1 MHSLVCKHFKLNI
14 DLLNKIINKLT
25 KYFCLF
31 ISAICRTGVKDI
43 QIPYLRTCH
52 RFDFLCLFLATWM
65 DILAILSAC
74 GALART
80 LSTCLDAMTGGLAR
94 IYILGR
100 NSPANEPWP
109 DVLGVSIIFLVTGMF
124 MLGLENTNI
133 FTFLMIFG
141 VMGITSILAVVTW
154 LKGSTDYW
162 TEENVF
168 PTGILGLL
176 TGAAISSFTFP
187 SELPNGGNQKRRK
200 GILFIIAVLLCN
212 GLTAGCISTLSQ
224 YNATREF
231 EAVPILTL
239 LSLKDFI
246 KVTPAIACLLV
257 LACSGAILELF
268 PEMYNIVVK
277 LANSEWKILAKQISY
292 ENRDSGSPILAVF
305 LGGSLCA
312 MLAFACPLQ
321 TLTHILAGSHLFS
334 GILRA
339 SYLLFSPFRPKFVS
353 PQTNSSLS
361 YSRLNS
367 GNPAPTTSRIKRTF
381 FFLNKGIS
389 QSTVSLPKSKSKL
402 KVKKIDEE
410 LEREWLLLGE
420 PPSPIAKNPPQDA
433 ESCIVSDEP
442 QINSD
447 VDCIT
452 KANSDSDDSSTDIDA
467 IVDEYRQKVKVSTLG
482 PMDTFR
488 VPSTTT
494 WRFAL
499 LGILIII
506 LGLTSTVTGVVIHDK
521 ISFLTG
527 ISVVIVTSLLM
538 LILPKYKNNIDAP
551 SSVTCAVSL
560 LFGCVLVSSV
570 LPISWPAVLFW
581 FIAG

>member
-1 MHSLVCKHFKLNI
+1 
-14 DLLNKIINKLT
+14 
-25 KYFCLF
+25 
-31 ISAICRTGVKDI
+31 
-43 QIPYLRTCH
+43 
-52 RFDFLCLFLATWM
+52 M
-65 DILAILSAC
+65 DILALLSAC

-133 FTFLMIFG
+133 FTILMIVG
-141 VMGITSILAVVTW
+141 VMGISCILAVVTW

-162 TEENVF
+162 TEENIF
-168 PTGILGLL
+168 PTGVVGLL
-176 TGAAISSFTFP
+176 TGTAISTFTFP
-187 SELPNGGNQKRRK
+187 SELPIGGKHKRSK
-200 GILFIIAVLLCN
+200 AILVIIVVLLCN

-231 EAVPILTL
+231 EAVPILSL
-239 LSLKDFI
+239 LSLRDFI

-268 PEMYNIVVK
+268 PEMYTIIVK
-277 LANSEWKILAKQISY
+277 LSQVEWKILAKQISY
-292 ENRDSGSPILAVF
+292 ENKDSGSPILAIF

-321 TLTHILAGSHLFS
+321 TLTHILAGSHLLS

-339 SYLLFSPFRPKFVS
+339 SYLLFSPFRPKFVN
-353 PQTNSSLS
+353 PHTNSSLS

-367 GNPAPTTSRIKRTF
+367 GNSAPTTSRIKRTF
-381 FFLNKGIS
+381 FFLNKGLSQPAIS
-389 QSTVSLPKSKSKL
+389 LSKSKSKL
-402 KVKKIDEE
+402 KIKKNDEE

-420 PPSPIAKNPPQDA
+420 PSSPIAKSPPQEA
-433 ESCIVSDEP
+433 ESSIVSDEP
-442 QINSD
+442 QN

-452 KANSDSDDSSTDIDA
+452 KVDSDSDDSSTDIDA

-488 VPSTTT
+488 VPSTTS
-494 WRFAL
+494 WRLAL
-499 LGILIII
+499 IGIFIII
-506 LGLTSTVTGVVIHDK
+506 VGLGLTVTGLVLYDK
-521 ISFLTG
+521 TSFLTG
-527 ISVVIVTSLLM
+527 ISVVVVTSILM
-538 LILPKYKNNIDAP
+538 LMLPKYKNNLEGA

-560 LFGCVLVSSV
+560 LFCCVLMSSII
-570 LPISWPAVLFW
+570 PSSWPALLLW

>member
-1 MHSLVCKHFKLNI
+1 
-14 DLLNKIINKLT
+14 
-25 KYFCLF
+25 
-31 ISAICRTGVKDI
+31 
-43 QIPYLRTCH
+43 
-52 RFDFLCLFLATWM
+52 M
-65 DILAILSAC
+65 DILALLSAC

-141 VMGITSILAVVTW
+141 VMGISCILAVVTW
-154 LKGSTDYW
+154 LKGSTEYW
-162 TEENVF
+162 TDENIF
-168 PTGILGLL
+168 PTGMMGLL
-176 TGAAISSFTFP
+176 TGTAISTFIFP
-187 SELPNGGNQKRRK
+187 SELPTGGNHKKSK
-200 GILFIIAVLLCN
+200 GILIIIVVLLCN

-231 EAVPILTL
+231 EAVPILSL
-239 LSLKDFI
+239 LSLRDFI

-268 PEMYNIVVK
+268 PEMFTIVVK
-277 LANSEWKILAKQISY
+277 LSQVEWKILAKQISY
-292 ENRDSGSPILAVF
+292 ENKDSGSPTLAIF

-321 TLTHILAGSHLFS
+321 TITHILAGSHLLS

-339 SYLLFSPFRPKFVS
+339 SYLLYSSFRPKFVN

-367 GNPAPTTSRIKRTF
+367 GNSAPTTSRIKRTF
-381 FFLNKGIS
+381 FFLNKGLAQPAIS
-389 QSTVSLPKSKSKL
+389 LSKSKSKSKL
-402 KVKKIDEE
+402 KVKKNDEE

-420 PPSPIAKNPPQDA
+420 PSSPIAKSPPQEA
-433 ESCIVSDEP
+433 ESSIVSDEI
-442 QINSD
+442 QN

-452 KANSDSDDSSTDIDA
+452 KVDTDSDDSSTDIDA

-488 VPSTTT
+488 VPSTTS
-494 WRFAL
+494 WRLTLVAIFIIVVG
-499 LGILIII
+499 LG
-506 LGLTSTVTGVVIHDK
+506 STVTGVVLYDK
-521 ISFLTG
+521 PSFLTG
-527 ISVVIVTSLLM
+527 ISVVVVTSFLM
-538 LILPKYKNNIDAP
+538 LMLPKYKNNLEGV

-560 LFGCVLVSSV
+560 IFCCVLMSSI
-570 LPISWPAVLFW
+570 LPSSWPALLLW
-581 FIAG
+581 LIAG